1 MFPITQGLFQF
12 YPIIGVKMEYELCA
26 SNSAEQEVVVVFSGN
41 NSGKMSLLKTSN
53 FWFLISLILKYLKS
67 LLILF
72 HFTPLDYISRPTLF
86 YEEHIKT
93 WLSSTIVN

>member
-1 MFPITQGLFQF
+1 
-12 YPIIGVKMEYELCA
+12 MEQELCT
-26 SNSAEQEVVVVFSGN
+26 SNSAEQEEVVAVFSGN